1 MVRAVKMGFW
11 VVLNVAVVA
20 GVCRS
25 QELDP
30 EPQVLEFWQQ
40 VSEVLEAVRQHHPL
54 PPTQQELLA
63 RGLGAIQ
70 AGQDGFTYAEVVRRV
85 SEAAPSTL
93 KAICCEAWEESVA
106 QGEASEEVTQR
117 FMAGMIDAT
126 PGPVRWIPA
135 KEAEVTRQLQ
145 ENRYVGIGISL
156 AWNEEQNKSEI
167 REVFYGGPAWKAK
180 LERGDRFVTIDGKT
194 AVGVG
199 LRDVITRLR
208 GPLDTELSVEVDRGT
223 KKIAVDMTRL
233 EVPIATVEGVER
245 QSVERWQV
253 STRDDANHDDANL
266 GYLKLVR
273 VAGSTATE
281 MRSLLRQAREQGCQ
295 GLILDLRQAVTGNFH
310 QTTLV
315 ADHLCAEGV
324 MGSRRVE
331 GRVEEVRSI
340 TPGDWTDRPLVI
352 LAPER
357 ASAELVWLVDA
368 VQQSDNVK
376 VVGQA
381 MVTDGF
387 LSENVELASGSLL
400 ENLPHGF
407 LLVHDTRRL
416 GGVVNSRGPFGSQAG
431 LKPGRI
437 GMVPDVEAY
446 RSTPTQGYDPEDA
459 MIQEAQRLLKEMRD

>member
-1 MVRAVKMGFW
+1 
-11 VVLNVAVVA
+11 
-20 GVCRS
+20 
-25 QELDP
+25 
-30 EPQVLEFWQQ
+30 
-40 VSEVLEAVRQHHPL
+40 
-54 PPTQQELLA
+54 
-63 RGLGAIQ
+63 
-70 AGQDGFTYAEVVRRV
+70 
-85 SEAAPSTL
+85 
-93 KAICCEAWEESVA
+93 
-106 QGEASEEVTQR
+106 
-117 FMAGMIDAT
+117 
-126 PGPVRWIPA
+126 
-135 KEAEVTRQLQ
+135 
-145 ENRYVGIGISL
+145 
-156 AWNEEQNKSEI
+156 
-167 REVFYGGPAWKAK
+167 
-180 LERGDRFVTIDGKT
+180 
-194 AVGVG
+194 
-199 LRDVITRLR
+199 
-208 GPLDTELSVEVDRGT
+208 
-223 KKIAVDMTRL
+223 
-233 EVPIATVEGVER
+233 
-245 QSVERWQV
+245 
-253 STRDDANHDDANL
+253 
-266 GYLKLVR
+266 
-273 VAGSTATE
+273 
-281 MRSLLRQAREQGCQ
+281 
-295 GLILDLRQAVTGNFH
+295 
-310 QTTLV
+310 
-315 ADHLCAEGV
+315 

-416 GGVVNSRGPFGSQAG
+416 GGVVNSKGPFGSQAG